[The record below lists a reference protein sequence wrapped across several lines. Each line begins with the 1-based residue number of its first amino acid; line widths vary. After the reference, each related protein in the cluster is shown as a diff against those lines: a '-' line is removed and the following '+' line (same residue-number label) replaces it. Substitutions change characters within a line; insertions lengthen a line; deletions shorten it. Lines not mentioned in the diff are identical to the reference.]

1 MSQKERDKGTHAQ
14 PQWKGENDLKMPPCC
29 QFEEDDLRI
38 PLCYQLLEQ
47 MYLNEKENSKALII
61 TSDSIDPSNK
71 NL

>member
-47 MYLNEKENSKALII
+47 MYLN
-61 TSDSIDPSNK
+61 
-71 NL
+71 